1 MIIRM
6 FDTAIDAEDIERAK
20 ELFRTIIQP
29 AFTAF
34 DGCSGIDMF
43 MGLDNRA
50 GELVEVAAISRW
62 NDRASIDAATASGE
76 YAEALSDFKKLFQ
89 NAPIVR
95 HFEEV
100 D

>member
-6 FDTAIDAEDIERAK
+6 FDTAIDPEDIEHAK
-20 ELFRTIIQP
+20 ELFRTVIQP
-29 AFTAF
+29 AFAAF
-34 DGCSGIDMF
+34 EGCQGIDMF
-43 MGLDNRA
+43 MGLDNRT

-62 NDRASIDAATASGE
+62 DNREQIQTATDSGE
-76 YAEALSDFKKLFQ
+76 YSEAMTEFKKLFQ

-95 HFEEV
+95 HFEAV

>member
-6 FDTAIDAEDIERAK
+6 FDTAIDAEDVERAK
-20 ELFRTIIQP
+20 ELFTSVIQP
-29 AFTAF
+29 AFSAF
-34 DGCSGIDMF
+34 EGCHGIDMY

-50 GELVEVAAISRW
+50 GEFVEVAAISRW
-62 NDRASIDAATASGE
+62 DRRASIDTATASGE
-76 YAEALSDFKKLFQ
+76 YAEALSEFKKLFQ

-95 HFEEV
+95 HFEAV